1 MPHFR
6 DEIRSLWV
14 HWEKRMY
21 FLCNLPFFLL
31 LITKEQKQAESNFL
45 SPPRE
50 KVSLFF
56 HIFVEYIITERN
68 ILLVLKFWTRF
79 ETVGSECDRKPK
91 TDVHALEFND
101 GTWKKYFGSVT
112 KHPTVYVLWNL
123 RQCYVFSC
131 TLHMVLWI
139 LCEFKITHI
148 WNAFKPNES
157 KALQGF
163 PPSFFN
169 NCLQLLLF
177 IMSLGKLNLMINWV
191 K

>member
-91 TDVHALEFND
+91 TDVHALEFNL
-101 GTWKKYFGSVT
+101 
-112 KHPTVYVLWNL
+112 VLWPNTQQCTYCETWGNVMCLAAPCTWYFESYVNL
-123 RQCYVFSC
+123 KSLTFEMHSNQMKVKHCRVFPPHSSIIVFSC
-131 TLHMVLWI
+131 
-139 LCEFKITHI
+139 C
-148 WNAFKPNES
+148 
-157 KALQGF
+157 
-163 PPSFFN
+163 
-169 NCLQLLLF
+169 CL
-177 IMSLGKLNLMINWV
+177 
-191 K
+191 